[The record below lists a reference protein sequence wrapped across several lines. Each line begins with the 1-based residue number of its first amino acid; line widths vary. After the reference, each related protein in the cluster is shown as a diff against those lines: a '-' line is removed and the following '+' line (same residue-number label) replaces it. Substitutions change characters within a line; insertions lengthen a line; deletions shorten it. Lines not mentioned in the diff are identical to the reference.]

1 MTEAKTIR
9 GGTAKPSASFF
20 QDILKPT
27 LVLFLVGLI
36 VTALLAWVYGITKP
50 IIAQRQA
57 ADLQVSLSRVLP
69 AATAF
74 DAVKTAEMLAGEG
87 ITVPATVTG
96 VYPAT
101 ADNVSAGYAVAV
113 SPKGYGGAIS
123 MLVGVGSDGTVTG
136 VTILTMN
143 ETPGLGTNAAN
154 PDFIG
159 QFAGLGAGDAPAV
172 VKTQT
177 GRKGDIQALTGA
189 TVTSR
194 AVTRGVDEALA
205 IARMLQEMEG

>member
-1 MTEAKTIR
+1 MTEAKTIP

-36 VTALLAWVYGITKP
+36 VTALLAWVYGITRP
-50 IIAQRQA
+50 IIEAREA
-57 ADLQVSLSRVLP
+57 ADLAASLSRVLP
-69 AATAF
+69 AAETF
-74 DAVKTAEMLAGEG
+74 EPVKTAQTLATQGYA
-87 ITVPATVTG
+87 VPSTVTA
-96 VYPAT
+96 VYPGSAGGP
-101 ADNVSAGYAVAV
+101 AGYAVAV

-123 MLVGVGSDGTVTG
+123 MLVGVGPDGAVTG

-143 ETPGLGTNAAN
+143 ETPGLGTNASK
-154 PDFIG
+154 PDFLS
-159 QFAGLGAGDAPAV
+159 QYAGLSVADAPAV

-177 GRKGDIQALTGA
+177 GRKGDVQALTGA

-194 AVTRGVDEALA
+194 AVTAGIADALA
-205 IARMLQEMEG
+205 MAQTLIEKEG